1 MPNLLVLELQ
11 PDHVVGLEAS
21 VGRDGPKVLR
31 AFHCAWT
38 DEIRPDVDA
47 NRAGEFL
54 RTQLAQAGATA
65 EEVRFVLPRESVVAR
80 KLELPDA
87 PDEDL
92 PNLVRFQAAT
102 RLATPVDQLALDFL
116 PLPPD
121 PDHAGRNALAVT
133 IDAKRLERGLKTCA
147 AAGLTPLSVGIS
159 SVSVAELVMRCAVA
173 PAQAM
178 LIVYQQ
184 GTRVEISLIDG
195 AQLVFAHS
203 TRLPDGRGASH
214 VQPLQAEINRSLV
227 ALSHS
232 HPAVAT
238 GDVYLIQDGGGD
250 PDVEQ
255 ALRQRFE
262 SRLKCLT
269 PADIAGTMSVPP
281 GLALTAPV
289 LGEFAAH
296 QGRRLSAIDLLNPRR
311 PPVARDVRKQRRISA
326 AAAAAAVLIGGYVS
340 VKWRISSREKTLAAL
355 QQEQADYAAAVKNGK
370 PTLDT
375 AAAFDEWRRTRSNPL
390 QVMADWNTLSPP
402 TSRLFMQDLEYI
414 PATKTT
420 PAQLRG
426 NGFAREREDFN
437 DWYRTLIEKG
447 YGVSPDLVEQTG
459 LNPDFP
465 FQFYLVV
472 DLPQATEGERPATS
486 PQARASVN

>member
-11 PDHVVGLEAS
+11 PDRVVGLEAS
-21 VGRDGPKVLR
+21 VGREGMEVLR
-31 AFHCAWT
+31 AVTCEWT
-38 DEIRPDVDA
+38 DDVRPDVDA
-47 NRAGEFL
+47 ARAGEFL
-54 RTQLAQAGATA
+54 RAQLDQAGVTSD
-65 EEVRFVLPRESVVAR
+65 EVLFVLPRESVVAR

-87 PDEDL
+87 PDEEL

-121 PDHAGRNALAVT
+121 PDHAGRNALAVS

-159 SVSVAELVMRCAVA
+159 SISVAELVLRCAA
-173 PAQAM
+173 SPAQAM

-184 GTRVEISLIDG
+184 GTRVEISLVDG

-203 TRLPDGRGASH
+203 TRLPEGHGASH

-232 HPAVAT
+232 HPAVQS
-238 GDVYLIQDGGGD
+238 GDVYLIQDGSDD

-262 SRLKCLT
+262 ARLKCLA
-269 PADIAGTMSVPP
+269 PADIASVMQVPP

-289 LGEFAAH
+289 LGELAAH
-296 QGRRLSAIDLLNPRR
+296 QQRRLSAIDLLNPRK
-311 PPVARDVRKQRRISA
+311 PPVPRDVRKQRLIMA
-326 AAAAAAVLIGGYVS
+326 AAAAALVLIAGYTT
-340 VKWRISSREKTLAAL
+340 VKWRIGARQETLAAL
-355 QQEQADYAAAVKNGK
+355 QREQADLAKAVKDGQS
-370 PTLDT
+370 TLKI
-375 AAAFDEWRRTRSNPL
+375 AEAFDEWLRTRADPL
-390 QVMADWNTLSPP
+390 QVMADWNARSPS
-402 TSRLFMQDLEYI
+402 TNRVFMRDLEFV
-414 PATKTT
+414 PSTRNA

-426 NGFAREREDFN
+426 NGFARERDDVVEWFVALEAGG
-437 DWYRTLIEKG
+437 YR
-447 YGVSPDLVEQTG
+447 VAPDLVERTG

-472 DLPQATEGERPATS
+472 DLPQPAS
-486 PQARASVN
+486 EPAVPAQAQARR